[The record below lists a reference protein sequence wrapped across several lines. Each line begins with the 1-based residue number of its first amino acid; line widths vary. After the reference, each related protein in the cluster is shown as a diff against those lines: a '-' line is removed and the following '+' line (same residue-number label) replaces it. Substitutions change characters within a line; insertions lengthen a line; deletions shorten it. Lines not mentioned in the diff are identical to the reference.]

1 MIARILTA
9 QQIKESEGR
18 NYNPQIWLSNVDEM
32 VSKYRDVVFY
42 HVPKDDLFSY
52 DRYFVEYTLDT
63 GLRLFKSFSYSSSMT
78 NGGFYR
84 LDKFPVTADGK
95 DMQDVISMFESGD
108 TEGAKQLSTELINNP
123 SMFKIESGK
132 FMTQDGDMVMIN
144 TTKEA
149 REWMT
154 ERSIQYGLTFTKG
167 LF

>member
-1 MIARILTA
+1 
-9 QQIKESEGR
+9 
-18 NYNPQIWLSNVDEM
+18 
-32 VSKYRDVVFY
+32 
-42 HVPKDDLFSY
+42 
-52 DRYFVEYTLDT
+52 
-63 GLRLFKSFSYSSSMT
+63 MT

-95 DMQDVISMFESGD
+95 DMQDVISMSESGD
-108 TEGAKQLSTELINNP
+108 TEGAIQLSTELINNP